1 MKYADRRRAPFAI
14 IEGSD
19 EKARGVVQV
28 KDLVA
33 GAQAAQTATL
43 EEWKDRPAQ
52 AEVARS
58 DVVAHLKRLLT
69 K

>member
-33 GAQAAQTATL
+33 GARAAETASL

-52 AEVARS
+52 SEVPR
-58 DVVAHLKRLLT
+58 DRLVAHLKALLS

>member
-1 MKYADRRRAPFAI
+1 MQYADRRRAPFAI

-33 GAQAAQTATL
+33 GAQAAQTASL

-52 AEVARS
+52 QEVPRGEL
-58 DVVAHLKRLLT
+58 VQHLKALLA